1 MLSSAESHNYHLII
15 NMLLGNNT
23 FDWLMCPL
31 HVNVKS
37 ALQSAMPWYLTNLS
51 SMETGDWVLEGRSR
65 GSSPSQGEQLR
76 YSRGTELLLLVLAMK
91 VLSTVL
97 FPMCSLLNPP
107 EPSWLDGPD
116 RGMGLRKR
124 WKIVPHICVLICSC
138 LQFSSV
144 GPCWAWIQ
152 RSPPQK

>member
-23 FDWLMCPL
+23 FDWLICPL

-76 YSRGTELLLLVLAMK
+76 QVQQRHRAAFAGLGYEGIEHSPVPNVQFTQ
-91 VLSTVL
+91 
-97 FPMCSLLNPP
+97 
-107 EPSWLDGPD
+107 PS
-116 RGMGLRKR
+116 
-124 WKIVPHICVLICSC
+124 
-138 LQFSSV
+138 
-144 GPCWAWIQ
+144 
-152 RSPPQK
+152 